1 MDINNFIADRG
12 KLIRTACILDQIGF
26 AIVHSLDKCHKH
38 IPDWYKDL
46 RVGKLIDYFINE
58 GIINKSQ
65 VRYTFT
71 KDSQENFLLINFA
84 IVDLSLAQL
93 TVISNIL
100 PSGDIKSH
108 LVFNV
113 SEPYY
118 LGEDKD
124 KLLEKYRL
132 NCKL

>member
-12 KLIRTACILDQIGF
+12 KLIRTAYILDQIGF

-71 KDSQENFLLINFA
+71 KDSQENFLLIYFA

-108 LVFNV
+108 LGFNV

-118 LGEDKD
+118 LAEDKD